1 MARRRSSSSASAP
14 DLSLEDYDPA
24 PDEELICVV
33 CHSVLQEPVECR
45 CRHVFCRRCIHE
57 WLHKNSSCPVCRKR
71 VLASSLVPALPL
83 VQNMVSR
90 LKVKCRSPGCGA
102 RVAVENYVAHMNACE
117 FGEAPCPHEAC
128 EHRCPRRDLEDHVKT
143 CPRREV
149 ACELG
154 CDSVLSADQL
164 TAHSCVEELKR
175 KLQETAAER
184 DGWRRK
190 ADEAGQALGSLRDT
204 LHRLGVVVE
213 GLTSN
218 LGDLGS
224 RLRSAEAMATATGAT
239 RQPARRPAPNV
250 GGDGHQLGVLFGSRT
265 ARLLE
270 EIESDSDNSWSPRS
284 NDSRGGS
291 YPDDD
296 DLYLDIMN

>member
-102 RVAVENYVAHMNACE
+102 RVAVENYVAHMGACE

-164 TAHSCVEELKR
+164 TAHSCKLIKETSLIRIVDVAISASGKDLIKVLVEP
-175 KLQETAAER
+175 
-184 DGWRRK
+184 
-190 ADEAGQALGSLRDT
+190 
-204 LHRLGVVVE
+204 
-213 GLTSN
+213 N
-218 LGDLGS
+218 L
-224 RLRSAEAMATATGAT
+224 E
-239 RQPARRPAPNV
+239 
-250 GGDGHQLGVLFGSRT
+250 
-265 ARLLE
+265 
-270 EIESDSDNSWSPRS
+270 
-284 NDSRGGS
+284 
-291 YPDDD
+291 
-296 DLYLDIMN
+296 